1 MYLVIYRGPG
11 LRIEAKPGIL
21 LSINI
26 QYHHCLGQLIVTFHI
41 SHCTCNLLHTDTD
54 TSTDDSVLN

>member
-41 SHCTCNLLHTDTD
+41 SHCTCYIQIQIRLQMILY
-54 TSTDDSVLN
+54 